1 MNKNIIMK
9 NISKR
14 VTSLERYTLSL
25 NMNAMRTL
33 LDEPMPD
40 GSETPCEKE
49 LSRIT
54 DYYWN
59 EVESMKKEAKKKG
72 LSDADFEEVYQN
84 GVTHCIG

>member
-1 MNKNIIMK
+1 MHKNIMK

-14 VTSLERYTLSL
+14 VASLERYALSL

-33 LDEPMPD
+33 IDDPMPD

-49 LSRIT
+49 LLRIAE
-54 DYYWN
+54 YYWN

-72 LSDADFEEVYQN
+72 LSDSEFEDAYQN
-84 GVTHCIG
+84 GVAHCIG